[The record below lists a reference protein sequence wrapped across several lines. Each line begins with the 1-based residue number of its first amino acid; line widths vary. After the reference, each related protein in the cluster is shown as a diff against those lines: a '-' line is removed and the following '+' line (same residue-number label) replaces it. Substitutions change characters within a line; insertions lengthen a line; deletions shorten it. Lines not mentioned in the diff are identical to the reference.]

1 MAFKLDTESL
11 QSEPQAGQEARPQTG
26 GEASPQQA
34 SSQANAPRASPA
46 TGMRNWR
53 RLAMQ
58 REVIVLLAMVLFNLI
73 FTPHFWSLQTFNV
86 NLTQV
91 VTIVIVGIGMT
102 LVVATGGIDLSVG
115 ASMAISGALAPML
128 FLNVPGP
135 GGIALAFVLPVLAA
149 ALCGVFNGLLVT
161 RLAVQPIVATLV
173 LFIAGRGIAQ
183 VVTDGSLQ
191 AFNTPAFQW
200 IALGKVA
207 GVPFQVLLM
216 LALVVAFAWV
226 VRKTLFGQYL
236 LITGGNEKA
245 AYLSGVPTAHVKL
258 IAYTLCA
265 ALAGLAGLISI
276 SVNSSSDANVVGLGI
291 ELDAIAAVAVG
302 GTALTGGKAFIG
314 GTLVGALI
322 IQLLRYTLLAHGIP
336 DAAALV
342 VKAGI
347 IVAAVYVQRRSR

>member
-1 MAFKLDTESL
+1 MNQKT
-11 QSEPQAGQEARPQTG
+11 Q
-26 GEASPQQA
+26 
-34 SSQANAPRASPA
+34 PA
-46 TGMRNWR
+46 TAAPIVQATQKKKHRI
-53 RLAMQ
+53 AIQ
-58 REVIVLLAMVLFNLI
+58 REIAVLLAMIVFNLL
-73 FTPHFWSLQTFNV
+73 FTQHFWSLQTFNV

-115 ASMAISGALAPML
+115 ASMAIAGSLAPMI
-128 FLNVPGP
+128 FMNVAGP
-135 GGIALAFVLPVLAA
+135 SGIALAFVLPVLAA
-149 ALCGVFNGLLVT
+149 ALCGVFNGFLVT
-161 RLAVQPIVATLV
+161 RLSVQPIVATLV

-183 VVTDGSLQ
+183 VFTDGSLQ
-191 AFNTPAFQW
+191 AFDNPAFQW
-200 IALGKVA
+200 IALGRVA
-207 GVPFQVLLM
+207 GVPAQVFLM
-216 LALVVAFAWV
+216 LALVVLFAWI

-236 LITGGNEKA
+236 LVTGGNEQA
-245 AYLSGVPTAHVKL
+245 AYLSGIPTARVKM

-276 SVNSSSDANVVGLGI
+276 SVNSSSDANVIGLGS

-302 GTALTGGKAFIG
+302 GTALTGGRAYIV
-314 GTLVGALI
+314 GTLIGALI

-347 IVAAVYVQRRSR
+347 IIAAVYVQRRHR

>member
-1 MAFKLDTESL
+1 MNQKT
-11 QSEPQAGQEARPQTG
+11 Q
-26 GEASPQQA
+26 
-34 SSQANAPRASPA
+34 PA
-46 TGMRNWR
+46 TAAPIVQAAQKKKHRITI
-53 RLAMQ
+53 Q
-58 REVIVLLAMVLFNLI
+58 REIAVLLAMIVFNLL
-73 FTPHFWSLQTFNV
+73 FTQHFWSLQTFNV

-115 ASMAISGALAPML
+115 ASMAIAGSLAPMI
-128 FLNVPGP
+128 FMNVAGP
-135 GGIALAFVLPVLAA
+135 FGIALAFVLPVLAA
-149 ALCGVFNGLLVT
+149 SLCGVFNGFLVT
-161 RLAVQPIVATLV
+161 RLSVQPIVATLV

-183 VVTDGSLQ
+183 VFTDGSLQ
-191 AFNTPAFQW
+191 AFDNPAFQW
-200 IALGKVA
+200 IALGRVA
-207 GVPFQVLLM
+207 GVPAQVFLM
-216 LALVVAFAWV
+216 LALVVLFAWI

-236 LITGGNEKA
+236 LVTGGNEQA
-245 AYLSGVPTAHVKL
+245 AYLSGIPTARVKM

-276 SVNSSSDANVVGLGI
+276 SVNSSSDANVIGLGS

-302 GTALTGGKAFIG
+302 GTALTGGRAYIV
-314 GTLVGALI
+314 GTLIGALI

-347 IVAAVYVQRRSR
+347 IIGAVYVQRRHR

>member
-1 MAFKLDTESL
+1 MALKSL
-11 QSEPQAGQEARPQTG
+11 KSLGNQAAQPLAAQTPLSAPDG
-26 GEASPQQA
+26 AAQQ
-34 SSQANAPRASPA
+34 QKKRHRI
-46 TGMRNWR
+46 TI
-53 RLAMQ
+53 Q
-58 REVIVLLAMVLFNLI
+58 REIIVLLAMLVFNLL
-73 FTPHFWSLQTFNV
+73 FTQHFWSLQTFNV

-128 FLNVPGP
+128 FMNIPGA
-135 GGIALAFVLPVLAA
+135 GGIALAFVLPILAA
-149 ALCGVFNGLLVT
+149 AACGVFNGLLVT
-161 RLAVQPIVATLV
+161 KLSVQPIVATLV

-191 AFNTPAFQW
+191 AFNNPAFQW
-200 IALGKVA
+200 IALGKVG

-216 LALVVAFAWV
+216 FALVALFAWI

-236 LITGGNEKA
+236 LITGGNEKE
-245 AYLSGVPTAHVKL
+245 AYLCGVPTARIKL

-276 SVNSSSDANVVGLGI
+276 SVNSSSDANVVGLGS

-302 GTALTGGKAFIG
+302 GTALTGGKAYIG
-314 GTLVGALI
+314 GTLIGALI
-322 IQLLRYTLLAHGIP
+322 IQLLRFTLLAHGIP

-342 VKAGI
+342 VKAAI
-347 IVAAVYVQRRSR
+347 IIAAVYVQRRSR

>member
-1 MAFKLDTESL
+1 MALKSL
-11 QSEPQAGQEARPQTG
+11 KSSSHEALANVARHPDGATQE
-26 GEASPQQA
+26 
-34 SSQANAPRASPA
+34 RAKK
-46 TGMRNWR
+46 RH
-53 RLAMQ
+53 RLTIQ
-58 REVIVLLAMVLFNLI
+58 REVIVLLAMLVFNLL

-86 NLTQV
+86 NMTQV

-128 FLNVPGP
+128 FMNIPGP
-135 GGIALAFVLPVLAA
+135 GGIALAFVLPVIAA
-149 ALCGVFNGLLVT
+149 AVRRVQRLLVT
-161 RLAVQPIVATLV
+161 KLSVQPIVATLV

-191 AFNTPAFQW
+191 AFDNPAFQW

-216 LALVVAFAWV
+216 FALVALFVWV

-245 AYLSGVPTAHVKL
+245 AYLCGVPTSRVKL
-258 IAYTLCA
+258 IAYTICA

-302 GTALTGGKAFIG
+302 GTALTGGKAYIG
-314 GTLVGALI
+314 GTLIGALI

-342 VKAGI
+342 VKAAI
-347 IVAAVYVQRRSR
+347 IIAAVYVQRRSR

>member
-1 MAFKLDTESL
+1 MIDKTQPAAPLAAD
-11 QSEPQAGQEARPQTG
+11 AQT
-26 GEASPQQA
+26 
-34 SSQANAPRASPA
+34 APPRKKRGIAI
-46 TGMRNWR
+46 
-53 RLAMQ
+53 Q
-58 REVIVLLAMVLFNLI
+58 REIVVLVAMIVFNLI
-73 FTPHFWSLQTFNV
+73 FTDHFWSLQTFNV

-115 ASMAISGALAPML
+115 ASMAIAGALAPML
-128 FLNVPGP
+128 FMNIDGP
-135 GGIALAFVLPVLAA
+135 LGILLAFTLPVLAA

-161 RLAVQPIVATLV
+161 RLHVQPIVATLV

-191 AFNTPAFQW
+191 AFNNPAFQW

-207 GVPFQVLLM
+207 GVPFQILLM
-216 LALVVAFAWV
+216 LALVAIFTWI
-226 VRKTLFGQYL
+226 VRKTLFGKYL
-236 LITGGNEKA
+236 LVTGGNEDA
-245 AYLSGVPTAHVKL
+245 AYLCGIPTARVKL
-258 IAYTLCA
+258 VAYTLCA

-276 SVNSSSDANVVGLGI
+276 SVNSSSDANVVGLGV

-302 GTALTGGKAFIG
+302 GTALTGGKAFIT
-314 GTLVGALI
+314 GTLIGALI

-342 VKAGI
+342 LKAAI
-347 IVAAVYVQRRSR
+347 IIAAVYVQRRRGS

>member
-1 MAFKLDTESL
+1 MALKSL
-11 QSEPQAGQEARPQTG
+11 KTLGNQAAQPLAAQTPLS
-26 GEASPQQA
+26 APDSAAQQQA
-34 SSQANAPRASPA
+34 KKRHRV
-46 TGMRNWR
+46 TI
-53 RLAMQ
+53 Q
-58 REVIVLLAMVLFNLI
+58 REVIVLLAMLVFNLL
-73 FTPHFWSLQTFNV
+73 FTQHFWSLQTFNV

-128 FLNVPGP
+128 FMNIPGA
-135 GGIALAFVLPVLAA
+135 GGIALAFVLPILAA
-149 ALCGVFNGLLVT
+149 AACGVFNGLLVT
-161 RLAVQPIVATLV
+161 KLSVQPIVATLV

-191 AFNTPAFQW
+191 AFDNPAFQW
-200 IALGKVA
+200 IALGKVG

-216 LALVVAFAWV
+216 FALVALFVWV

-245 AYLSGVPTAHVKL
+245 AYLCGVPTARIKL

-276 SVNSSSDANVVGLGI
+276 SVNSSSDANVVGLGS

-302 GTALTGGKAFIG
+302 GTALTGGKAYIG
-314 GTLVGALI
+314 GTLIGALI
-322 IQLLRYTLLAHGIP
+322 IQLLRFTLLAHGIP

-342 VKAGI
+342 VKAAI

>member
-1 MAFKLDTESL
+1 MIDKTQPAAAVMAA
-11 QSEPQAGQEARPQTG
+11 EP
-26 GEASPQQA
+26 
-34 SSQANAPRASPA
+34 PRKKRGIAI
-46 TGMRNWR
+46 
-53 RLAMQ
+53 Q
-58 REVIVLLAMVLFNLI
+58 REIVVLVAMIVFNLL
-73 FTPHFWSLQTFNV
+73 FTEHFWSLQTFNV

-128 FLNVPGP
+128 FMNIAGP
-135 GGIALAFVLPVLAA
+135 TGIVLAFTLPIVAA
-149 ALCGVFNGLLVT
+149 ALCGVFNGFLVT
-161 RLAVQPIVATLV
+161 RLRVQPIVATLV

-191 AFNTPAFQW
+191 AFTNPAFQW

-207 GVPFQVLLM
+207 GVPFQILLM
-216 LALVVAFAWV
+216 LALVAVFTWI
-226 VRKTLFGQYL
+226 VRKTLFGKYL
-236 LITGGNEKA
+236 LVTGGNEDA
-245 AYLSGVPTAHVKL
+245 AYLSGIPTARVKM
-258 IAYTLCA
+258 IAYTAYTAYTACA

-276 SVNSSSDANVVGLGI
+276 SVNSSSDANVVGLGV

-302 GTALTGGKAFIG
+302 GTALTGGKAYI
-314 GTLVGALI
+314 TGALI

-342 VKAGI
+342 MKAAI
-347 IVAAVYVQRRSR
+347 IIAAVYVQRKRG

>member
-1 MAFKLDTESL
+1 MNQKTQPVSAAVQPP
-11 QSEPQAGQEARPQTG
+11 QSPQA
-26 GEASPQQA
+26 QA
-34 SSQANAPRASPA
+34 AQKKKYRI
-46 TGMRNWR
+46 TI
-53 RLAMQ
+53 Q
-58 REVIVLLAMVLFNLI
+58 REIAVLIAMVVFNLL
-73 FTPHFWSLQTFNV
+73 FTQHFWSLQTFNV

-115 ASMAISGALAPML
+115 ASMALAGAIAPML
-128 FLNVPGP
+128 FMHIAGP
-135 GGIALAFVLPVLAA
+135 LGIFLAFVLPILAA
-149 ALCGVFNGLLVT
+149 AVFGVFNGFLVT
-161 RLAVQPIVATLV
+161 RLSVQPIVATLV

-183 VVTDGSLQ
+183 VITDGSLQ
-191 AFNTPAFQW
+191 AFDNPAFQW
-200 IALGKVA
+200 IALGRVA
-207 GVPFQVLLM
+207 GVPAQVFLM
-216 LALVVAFAWV
+216 LALVAIFAWI

-236 LITGGNEKA
+236 LVTGGNEQA
-245 AYLSGVPTAHVKL
+245 AYLSGIPTARVKM

-276 SVNSSSDANVVGLGI
+276 SVNSSSDANVVGLGS

-302 GTALTGGKAFIG
+302 GTALTGGKAYIV
-314 GTLVGALI
+314 GTLIGALI

-347 IVAAVYVQRRSR
+347 IIVAVYVQRRQR

>member
-1 MAFKLDTESL
+1 MNQKT
-11 QSEPQAGQEARPQTG
+11 Q
-26 GEASPQQA
+26 
-34 SSQANAPRASPA
+34 PA
-46 TGMRNWR
+46 TAPIAQPAQKKKHRITI
-53 RLAMQ
+53 Q
-58 REVIVLLAMVLFNLI
+58 REIAVLLAMILFNLL
-73 FTPHFWSLQTFNV
+73 FTQHFWSLQTFNV

-115 ASMAISGALAPML
+115 ASMSLAGALAPMI
-128 FLNVPGP
+128 FMNISGP
-135 GGIALAFVLPVLAA
+135 FGIALAFVLPILAA
-149 ALCGVFNGLLVT
+149 ALFGVFNGFLVT

-191 AFNTPAFQW
+191 AFDNPAFQW
-200 IALGKVA
+200 IALGRVA
-207 GVPFQVLLM
+207 GVPAQVFLM
-216 LALVVAFAWV
+216 LALVALFAWI

-236 LITGGNEKA
+236 LVTGGNESA
-245 AYLSGVPTAHVKL
+245 AYLSGIPTARVKM

-276 SVNSSSDANVVGLGI
+276 SVNSSSDANVIGLGS

-302 GTALTGGKAFIG
+302 GTALTGGKAYVV
-314 GTLVGALI
+314 GTLIGALI

-347 IVAAVYVQRRSR
+347 IIVAVYVQRRQR

>member
-1 MAFKLDTESL
+1 MALKSL
-11 QSEPQAGQEARPQTG
+11 KSLGNQAAQPLAAQTPLSAPDG
-26 GEASPQQA
+26 AAQQ
-34 SSQANAPRASPA
+34 QKKRHRI
-46 TGMRNWR
+46 TI
-53 RLAMQ
+53 Q
-58 REVIVLLAMVLFNLI
+58 REIIVLLAMLVFNLL
-73 FTPHFWSLQTFNV
+73 FTQHFWSLQTFNV

-115 ASMAISGALAPML
+115 ASMAISFMNIPGA
-128 FLNVPGP
+128 
-135 GGIALAFVLPVLAA
+135 GGIALAFVLPILAA
-149 ALCGVFNGLLVT
+149 AACGVFNGLLVT
-161 RLAVQPIVATLV
+161 KLSVQPIVATLV

-191 AFNTPAFQW
+191 AFNNPAFQW
-200 IALGKVA
+200 IALGKVG

-216 LALVVAFAWV
+216 FALVALFAWV

-245 AYLSGVPTAHVKL
+245 AYLCGVPTARIKL

-276 SVNSSSDANVVGLGI
+276 SVNSSSDANVVGLGS

-302 GTALTGGKAFIG
+302 GTALTGGKAYIG
-314 GTLVGALI
+314 GTLIGALI

-342 VKAGI
+342 VKAAI
-347 IVAAVYVQRRSR
+347 IIAAVYVQRRSR

>member
-1 MAFKLDTESL
+1 MNQKT
-11 QSEPQAGQEARPQTG
+11 Q
-26 GEASPQQA
+26 
-34 SSQANAPRASPA
+34 PA
-46 TGMRNWR
+46 TAAPIVQAAQKKKHRITI
-53 RLAMQ
+53 Q
-58 REVIVLLAMVLFNLI
+58 REIAVLLAMIVFNLL
-73 FTPHFWSLQTFNV
+73 FTQHFWSLQTFNV

-115 ASMAISGALAPML
+115 ASMAIAGSLAPMI
-128 FLNVPGP
+128 FMNVAGP
-135 GGIALAFVLPVLAA
+135 FGIALAFVLPVIAA
-149 ALCGVFNGLLVT
+149 ALCGVFNGFLVT
-161 RLAVQPIVATLV
+161 RLSVQPIVATLV

-183 VVTDGSLQ
+183 VFTDGSLQ
-191 AFNTPAFQW
+191 AFDNPAFQW
-200 IALGKVA
+200 IALGRVA
-207 GVPFQVLLM
+207 GVPAQVFLM
-216 LALVVAFAWV
+216 LVLVALFAWI

-236 LITGGNEKA
+236 LVTGGNEQA
-245 AYLSGVPTAHVKL
+245 AYLSGIPTARVKM

-276 SVNSSSDANVVGLGI
+276 SVNSSSDANVIGLGS

-302 GTALTGGKAFIG
+302 GTALTGGRAYIV
-314 GTLVGALI
+314 GTLIGALI

-347 IVAAVYVQRRSR
+347 IIGAVYVQRRHR

>member
-1 MAFKLDTESL
+1 MNQKT
-11 QSEPQAGQEARPQTG
+11 Q
-26 GEASPQQA
+26 
-34 SSQANAPRASPA
+34 PA
-46 TGMRNWR
+46 TAAPLVQAAQKKKHRITI
-53 RLAMQ
+53 Q
-58 REVIVLLAMVLFNLI
+58 REIAVLLAMIVFNLL
-73 FTPHFWSLQTFNV
+73 FTQHFWSLQTFNV

-115 ASMAISGALAPML
+115 ASMAIAGSLAPMI
-128 FLNVPGP
+128 FMNVAGP
-135 GGIALAFVLPVLAA
+135 FGIALAFVLPVMAA
-149 ALCGVFNGLLVT
+149 ALCGVFNGFLVT
-161 RLAVQPIVATLV
+161 RLSVQPIVATLV

-183 VVTDGSLQ
+183 VFTDGSLQ
-191 AFNTPAFQW
+191 AFDNPAFQW
-200 IALGKVA
+200 IALGRVA
-207 GVPFQVLLM
+207 GVPAQVFLM
-216 LALVVAFAWV
+216 LALVALFAWI

-236 LITGGNEKA
+236 LVTGGNEQA
-245 AYLSGVPTAHVKL
+245 AYLSGIPTARVKL

-276 SVNSSSDANVVGLGI
+276 SVNSSSDANVIGLGS

-302 GTALTGGKAFIG
+302 GTALTGGRAYLV
-314 GTLVGALI
+314 GTLIGALI

-347 IVAAVYVQRRSR
+347 IIVAVYVQRRQR

>member
-1 MAFKLDTESL
+1 MNQKT
-11 QSEPQAGQEARPQTG
+11 Q
-26 GEASPQQA
+26 
-34 SSQANAPRASPA
+34 PA
-46 TGMRNWR
+46 TAAPLVQAAQKKKHRITI
-53 RLAMQ
+53 Q
-58 REVIVLLAMVLFNLI
+58 REIAVLLAMILFNLL
-73 FTPHFWSLQTFNV
+73 FTQHFWSLQTFNV

-115 ASMAISGALAPML
+115 ASMAIAGSLAPMI
-128 FLNVPGP
+128 FMNVAGP
-135 GGIALAFVLPVLAA
+135 FGIALAFVLPVMAA
-149 ALCGVFNGLLVT
+149 ALCGVFNGFLVT
-161 RLAVQPIVATLV
+161 RLSVQPIVATLV

-183 VVTDGSLQ
+183 VFTDGSLQ
-191 AFNTPAFQW
+191 AFDNPAFQW
-200 IALGKVA
+200 IALGRVA
-207 GVPFQVLLM
+207 GVPAQVFLM
-216 LALVVAFAWV
+216 LALVALFAWI

-236 LITGGNEKA
+236 LVTGGNEQA
-245 AYLSGVPTAHVKL
+245 AYLSGIPTARVKM

-276 SVNSSSDANVVGLGI
+276 SVNSSSDANVIGLGS

-302 GTALTGGKAFIG
+302 GTALTGGRAYIV
-314 GTLVGALI
+314 GTLIGALI

-347 IVAAVYVQRRSR
+347 IIAAVYVQRRQR

>member
-1 MAFKLDTESL
+1 MIDKTQPAAPLAAD
-11 QSEPQAGQEARPQTG
+11 AQTG
-26 GEASPQQA
+26 PGKK
-34 SSQANAPRASPA
+34 
-46 TGMRNWR
+46 R
-53 RLAMQ
+53 RGIAIQ
-58 REVIVLLAMVLFNLI
+58 REIVVLLAMIVFNLI
-73 FTPHFWSLQTFNV
+73 FTDHFWSLQTFNV

-115 ASMAISGALAPML
+115 ASMAIAGALAPML
-128 FLNVPGP
+128 FMNIEGP
-135 GGIALAFVLPVLAA
+135 LGIVLAFTLPVLAA

-161 RLAVQPIVATLV
+161 RLRVQPIVATLV

-191 AFNTPAFQW
+191 AFNNPTFQW

-207 GVPFQVLLM
+207 GVPFQILLM
-216 LALVVAFAWV
+216 LALVAVFTWI
-226 VRKTLFGQYL
+226 VRKTLFGKYL
-236 LITGGNEKA
+236 LITGGNEEA
-245 AYLSGVPTAHVKL
+245 AYLSGIPTARVKL
-258 IAYTLCA
+258 IAYSACA

-276 SVNSSSDANVVGLGI
+276 SVNSSSDANVVGLGV

-302 GTALTGGKAFIG
+302 GTALTGGKAYVA
-314 GTLVGALI
+314 GTLIGALI

-342 VKAGI
+342 LKAAI
-347 IVAAVYVQRRSR
+347 IIGAVYVQRRRGS

>member
-1 MAFKLDTESL
+1 MNQKT
-11 QSEPQAGQEARPQTG
+11 Q
-26 GEASPQQA
+26 
-34 SSQANAPRASPA
+34 PA
-46 TGMRNWR
+46 TAAPIAQAAQKKKHRITI
-53 RLAMQ
+53 Q
-58 REVIVLLAMVLFNLI
+58 REIAVLLAMIVFNLL
-73 FTPHFWSLQTFNV
+73 FTQHFWSLQTFNV

-115 ASMAISGALAPML
+115 ASMAIAGSLAPMI
-128 FLNVPGP
+128 FMNVAGP
-135 GGIALAFVLPVLAA
+135 FGIALAFVLPVLAA
-149 ALCGVFNGLLVT
+149 ALCGVFNGFLVT

-183 VVTDGSLQ
+183 VFTDGSLQ
-191 AFNTPAFQW
+191 AFDNPAFQW
-200 IALGKVA
+200 IALGRVA
-207 GVPFQVLLM
+207 GVPAQVFLM
-216 LALVVAFAWV
+216 LALVALFAWV

-236 LITGGNEKA
+236 LVTGGNEQA
-245 AYLSGVPTAHVKL
+245 AYLSGIPTARVKM

-276 SVNSSSDANVVGLGI
+276 SVNSSSDANVIGLGS

-302 GTALTGGKAFIG
+302 GTALTGGRAYIV
-314 GTLVGALI
+314 GTLIGALI

-347 IVAAVYVQRRSR
+347 IIVAVYVQRRQR